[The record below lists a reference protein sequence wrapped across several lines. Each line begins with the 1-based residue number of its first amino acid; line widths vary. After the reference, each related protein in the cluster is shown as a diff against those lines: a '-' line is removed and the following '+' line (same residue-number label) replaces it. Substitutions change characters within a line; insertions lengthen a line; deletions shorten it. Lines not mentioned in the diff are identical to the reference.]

1 MWGRT
6 LQFLPTAKDREGL
19 LPWVIG
25 VMLFLCALAVSSALA
40 INSGVEQWSKDLSTN
55 VTVQIIVA
63 DQAERDRQT
72 TAALRLLDAT
82 PGIASATV
90 LATAD
95 VMALVSPWLGELPID
110 AELPIPNLI
119 DVALEPGANMNM
131 QALGERLTAT
141 APGAVLDDHQAWL
154 SQVLDLAAIIEIVMA
169 AIVLMVILST
179 IAIVIFGCRAGLAT
193 HAESIEI
200 MHLMGSD
207 DNVICRAFDMKYLM
221 HGIKGGIL
229 GVALAGMTLWL
240 TAHLAAELGQGL
252 VFAALPQGGHE
263 LWLLVLPFAA
273 AALTMITARLTVRHA
288 LQEMM

>member
-25 VMLFLCALAVSSALA
+25 VMLFLCALAVSSAFA
-40 INSGVEQWSKDLSTN
+40 ISSGVEQWSRDLSSN

-63 DQAERDRQT
+63 DEADRTRQT
-72 TAALRLLDAT
+72 DAAIRLLDAT
-82 PGIASATV
+82 PGIASATL
-90 LATAD
+90 LATSD

-110 AELPIPNLI
+110 ADLPVPNLI
-119 DVALEPGANMNM
+119 DVALEPGANINI

-141 APGAVLDDHQAWL
+141 APGAALDDHQAWL
-154 SQVLDLAAIIEIVMA
+154 SQILELAAIIEIVMT
-169 AIVLMVILST
+169 AIVLMVVMST

-193 HAESIEI
+193 HADSIEI

-207 DNVICRAFDMKYLM
+207 DHIICRAFDMKYLV
-221 HGIKGGIL
+221 HGIKGGVL
-229 GVALAGMTLWL
+229 GVALAGITLWL
-240 TAHLAAELGQGL
+240 TTRLAAEIGQGL
-252 VFAALPQGGHE
+252 VSAALPQSGGE
-263 LWLLVLPFAA
+263 LWLLVLPLLAA
-273 AALTMITARLTVRHA
+273 MLTMVTARLTVRHA